1 MGPRRGWAPVGQ
13 PLFGAEQV
21 YARSQHVSMIGAMS
35 LDGMIATMTTRGG
48 VGSKEFRKFVEQRLA
63 PRLRPGHI
71 VCLDNLNAHKNVQ
84 VLHLIEQRG
93 ARLLFLPP
101 YSPDFNPIE
110 AAWSKIKSLIRK
122 AQATCIASLRA
133 AMYRAFRRVTPLDA
147 HGWFRYCGYEL
158 L

>member
-1 MGPRRGWAPVGQ
+1 
-13 PLFGAEQV
+13 
-21 YARSQHVSMIGAMS
+21 
-35 LDGMIATMTTRGG
+35 MIATMTTRGG

-133 AMYRAFRRVTPLDA
+133 AMYRALSTRHTARCTRMVSLLWLRTSVIMIRTLASKTVIFVLRVSQHA
-147 HGWFRYCGYEL
+147 YCRCH
-158 L
+158 